1 MSYFE
6 TKFWPRNQYQNMEE
20 PNGNICRSICKSI
33 IAGFFMALFVMSVWN
48 VSFHRSGKSYVVLL
62 DASSQ
67 MVHRTS
73 PRFLSFGLDSS
84 LLRDMKNFP
93 INDERFV
100 NLARH
105 LSPAFV
111 RIGGTSADCLFF
123 NETVVESPEIRR
135 NPVDGG
141 DISNFTLTDTDYL
154 AIYDFTRKAGLRMMF
169 DINVLIRT
177 SDNHWDDSNAKK
189 IIAFSKGHEMEID
202 WQLGNEP
209 NSFKLVFDRAVPAA
223 QLGKDYFHLRTL
235 LNALGY
241 ESSILVGPEA
251 NHIGDP
257 DDKGV
262 NYAAEFLENEGH
274 SVEFA
279 TWHQYYLNGREATA
293 MDFINP
299 AVFNRLPAEI
309 SSFQRAI
316 NSSGRDVKM
325 WLSET
330 SSAYGGGAPE
340 LSDRYVAGFLWLDK
354 LGYSASAG
362 VNVVV
367 RQSLFGGYYAMVGH
381 DLVPNPDWW
390 VSVLFKTL
398 VSERVLHLES
408 ANNSGTLRFYA
419 HCTPE
424 ASLISGVPAV
434 TIYGVNLDVHR
445 AQVFIQGSWMRKNAK
460 VLLYIL
466 TGEFLKS
473 SEIRLNGD
481 ILKLKPDG
489 SLPPFTP
496 VIIDPSQ
503 IITLPPLSMAFIVAH
518 GADIRA
524 CMP

>member
-6 TKFWPRNQYQNMEE
+6 TSFWPRSHYQNMEKS
-20 PNGNICRSICKSI
+20 NGNICKSICTSI
-33 IAGFFMALFVMSVWN
+33 VIGFFMALFVMSVWN
-48 VSFHRSGKSYVVLL
+48 VSFHRPGKSYVILL
-62 DASSQ
+62 DSSREV
-67 MVHRTS
+67 VHRTS

-93 INDERFV
+93 IHDERFV

-111 RIGGTSADCLFF
+111 RIGGTSADCLLF
-123 NETVVESPEIRR
+123 NETVLGDSVARR
-135 NPVDGG
+135 SPVDGG

-154 AIYDFTRKAGLRMMF
+154 SIYDFTRKAGLRMLF
-169 DINVLIRT
+169 DLNVLIRT
-177 SDNHWDDSNAKK
+177 PDNQWHDSNARK
-189 IIAFSKGHEMEID
+189 IITFSKGQEMEID

-209 NSFKLVFDRAVPAA
+209 NSFNFVFGRGVPAA
-223 QLGKDYFHLRTL
+223 QLGKDYIHLRTL
-235 LNALGY
+235 LNTLGY

-262 NYAAEFLENEGH
+262 HYATEFLENDGQ
-274 SVEFA
+274 SVDFA
-279 TWHQYYLNGREATA
+279 TWHQYYLNGREAKV
-293 MDFINP
+293 MDFISP

-309 SSFQRAI
+309 NSFQRGI
-316 NSSGRDVKM
+316 NSSGRNVKM

-367 RQSLFGGYYAMVGH
+367 RQSLFGGDYAMVAH

-390 VSVLFKTL
+390 ISVLFKTL
-398 VSERVLHLES
+398 VSDKVLHLES
-408 ANNSGTLRFYA
+408 ANNNGTLRFYA
-419 HCTPE
+419 HCTSE
-424 ASLISGVPAV
+424 SSLISGVPAV
-434 TIYGVNLDVHR
+434 TVYGVNLDVHR
-445 AQVFIQGSWMRKNAK
+445 AQIFIQGSWMKKNAK
-460 VLLYIL
+460 ILLYIL
-466 TGEFLKS
+466 TGDFLKS
-473 SEIRLNGD
+473 REIRLNGD
-481 ILKLKPDG
+481 VLKLKPDG

-496 VIIDPSQ
+496 VIIDPTQ
-503 IITLPPLSMAFIVAH
+503 IITLPPLSMAFIVTH

>member
-6 TKFWPRNQYQNMEE
+6 TNFWPRQQYQNIEK
-20 PNGNICRSICKSI
+20 PNGNVCRSICTSVI
-33 IAGFFMALFVMSVWN
+33 VGFFMALFVIAVWN

-62 DASSQ
+62 DASRE
-67 MVHRTS
+67 VIHKTS

-84 LLRDMKNFP
+84 LLRDMKKLP
-93 INDERFV
+93 INDERLV

-111 RIGGTSADCLFF
+111 RIGGTSADCLIF
-123 NETVVESPEIRR
+123 NETVEGNMRR
-135 NPVDGG
+135 NPVDGE
-141 DISNFTLTDTDYL
+141 DISNFTLTDTDYIS
-154 AIYDFTRKAGLRMMF
+154 IYDFTSRAGLRMLF
-169 DINVLIRT
+169 DLNVLIRT
-177 SDNHWDDSNAKK
+177 PYNQWDDSNAKK
-189 IIAFSKGHEMEID
+189 LIAFSKGREMKID

-209 NSFKLVFDRAVPAA
+209 NSFHHVFDRIIPPD
-223 QLGKDYFHLRTL
+223 QLGKDHFHLRNL
-235 LNALGY
+235 LNSLGY
-241 ESSILVGPEA
+241 EASILVGPET

-262 NYAAEFLENEGH
+262 NYASAFLVNDGH
-274 SVEFA
+274 SVDFV
-279 TWHQYYLNGREATA
+279 TWHQYYLNGREAKV
-293 MDFINP
+293 MDFIDP

-309 SSFQRAI
+309 NAFQRAI
-316 NSSGRDVKM
+316 NISGRDIKM

-330 SSAYGGGAPE
+330 STAYGGGAPE

-362 VNVVV
+362 VNVVI
-367 RQSLFGGYYAMVGH
+367 RQTLFGGNYAMVGK

-390 VSVLFKTL
+390 VSVLYKKL
-398 VSERVLHLES
+398 VSENVLHLES
-408 ANNSGTLRFYA
+408 ANNSGTLRLYA

-424 ASLISGVPAV
+424 TSLISGVPAV
-434 TIYGVNLDVHR
+434 TIYGVNLDVHKAR
-445 AQVFIQGSWMRKNAK
+445 ISIQGNWIRKNAK

-466 TGEFLKS
+466 TGDFLKS
-473 SEIRLNGD
+473 SEIRLNGG

-503 IITLPPLSMAFIVAH
+503 IITLPPLSMAFIVIH
-518 GADIRA
+518 GAEIPA
-524 CMP
+524 CSP